1 MVDLA
6 EALKAERPGFTGTPR
21 LNAPL
26 GEKRGAARRPFTMQ
40 TLRRLAVWGAA
51 AAGAVLVVTLT
62 SRSDIAVDR
71 IALVLHHGKPAAP
84 PPFDAQAA
92 TEQLAAAV
100 RGLKDNDEQIKSR
113 LATVEHDVDDF
124 TGSIT
129 KQIKAAGAS
138 RHVEDGPS
146 VVATAAASASTI
158 APVDFPSAVVPVPT
172 PAPGTTKASEES
184 ALPPLP
190 KTAFGV
196 DIGSGLTLQAL
207 RMRWAAI
214 RTAHPQLFEGLEPI
228 ISVREV
234 PHSNRIELR
243 LVAGPIAQPGT
254 AAQLCAQLAALGL
267 YCQPTI
273 YDGQHLA
280 LR

>member
-1 MVDLA
+1 MNDLA
-6 EALKAERPGFTGTPR
+6 EALKAERPGFIGR
-21 LNAPL
+21 QRIEAPL
-26 GEKRGAARRPFTMQ
+26 GDKRGAAKRVFTMRG
-40 TLRRLAVWGAA
+40 LRRLAVWGAA
-51 AAGAVLVVTLT
+51 AASAVLVVVLA
-62 SRSDIAVDR
+62 SRSEVAAER
-71 IALVLHHGKPAAP
+71 FALILHHPKPATAP
-84 PPFDAQAA
+84 VFDAQAA
-92 TEQLAAAV
+92 TAQLAEAV
-100 RGLKDNDEQIKSR
+100 QGLKANDEQLQSR
-113 LATVEHDVDDF
+113 LAAVEHDMDDV
-124 TGSIT
+124 TGTIT
-129 KQIKAAGAS
+129 KQIQEAAAS

-146 VVATAAASASTI
+146 VAATALASASTV
-158 APVDFPSAVVPVPT
+158 APMDIP
-172 PAPGTTKASEES
+172 PAPASVPAPATTKIEPEIA
-184 ALPPLP
+184 APPP

-214 RTAHPQLFEGLEPI
+214 RTAHPQFFESLEPI

-234 PHSNRIELR
+234 PHTNKIELR

-254 AAQLCAQLAALGL
+254 AAALCAQLAALGL